1 LTPALAAEHEHER
14 RTMIGGQPHREVGN
28 GPGRPSVLARRP
40 LAGRGRIAAVVAVCV
55 VGGVAALLAL
65 SLSSSSTRPSS
76 SSSGPSIRLANSSLG
91 EVLVDDRGRTLYLF
105 AHDKPNSSSCA

>member
-1 LTPALAAEHEHER
+1 
-14 RTMIGGQPHREVGN
+14 
-28 GPGRPSVLARRP
+28 LARRP

-55 VGGVAALLAL
+55 IGGVAALLAL
-65 SLSSSSTRPSS
+65 SLSSSSTS